1 MSVEYGR
8 NGLIGIL
15 TPQANTTVEPECSIL
30 LPPGYAMIAARL
42 TSDKP
47 TIDERLVDYLE
58 SIDAT
63 LDRFANAPVDSYGFA
78 CTGASYLVG
87 AEREADLVKR
97 ISDAR
102 GKPFITA
109 GDAIAEALAVLE
121 ATSVAIISPYDD
133 PLHRTGLDY
142 WASRDLQIVDV
153 SRLSGSQQEFHPIY
167 SLSAGV
173 ALAGATRVAESG
185 ADAIVMLGTGLPT
198 LSAILS
204 ATDSGLPVLSS
215 NLCLMWRV
223 TLAAGGEKPDAASL
237 RSWLDG
243 SGWQKRFE
251 MQTVQERQSR
261 TGT

>member
-30 LPPGYAMIAARL
+30 LPPGYATIAARL

-58 SIDAT
+58 SIDMT
-63 LDRFANAPVDSYGFA
+63 LDRFANAPVDSFGFA

-87 AEREADLVKR
+87 VEREADMVKR
-97 ISDAR
+97 ISSAR

-109 GDAIAEALAVLE
+109 GDAIAEALAVLD
-121 ATSVAIISPYDD
+121 AKSVAIISPYDD
-133 PLHRTGLDY
+133 PLHGAGIDYWTSRGLD
-142 WASRDLQIVDV
+142 IVDV
-153 SRLSGSQQEFHPIY
+153 SRLSGSQKEFHPIY

-173 ALAGATRVAESG
+173 ALAGARKVAESG
-185 ADAIVMLGTGLPT
+185 ADAIVMLGTGLPS

-204 ATDSGLPVLSS
+204 ATDKELPVVSS

-223 TLAAGGEKPDAASL
+223 ILAASGEKPDAVSL
-237 RSWLDG
+237 RPWLDG
-243 SGWQKRFE
+243 SGWQKRFQ
-251 MQTVQERQSR
+251 MQTVQER
-261 TGT
+261 